1 MDFEKVLK
9 LLMKDFEKKNINYA
23 LVGGFAM
30 GALGI
35 MKTTMD
41 LDFLVE
47 HSDLPKIREL
57 MKKYSYKRVY
67 NTENVSQYVSDTK
80 IFGELDFLH
89 AFREISIS
97 MLKRSKAISVF
108 EGKLKIRVLIPED
121 IIGLKLQALANN
133 PVRENKEYA
142 DIEMI
147 AKYFGDKLDW
157 DLIKEYFN
165 LFQKESE
172 YAKLRKRY
180 GHFKR

>member
-9 LLMKDFEKKNINYA
+9 LLMKDFEKENINYA

-47 HSDLPKIREL
+47 YSDLPKIGEL

-67 NTENVSQYVSDTK
+67 NTENVSQYVSDIK

-97 MLKRSKAISVF
+97 MLKRSKEISVF
-108 EGKLKIRVLIPED
+108 EKKLKIRVLIPED
-121 IIGLKLQALANN
+121 IIGLKLQALVNN
-133 PVRENKEYA
+133 PTRDNKEYA
-142 DIEMI
+142 DIEII
-147 AKYFGDKLDW
+147 AEYYRDKLDW

-165 LFQKESE
+165 LFQKKNE

-180 GHFKR
+180 GNFKR